1 MSDDGVVG
9 MRLHR
14 LQACDCQKGARP
26 MQTPCAVFHKKAGES
41 LYGKVIKTSSDDL
54 GSVVDS
60 AKSDLAD
67 IAGAALPEASS
78 VTPNPPI
85 REDDTCYFVI
95 RNEALEQR
103 SVESVIFLVRSSMTR
118 LISMEVLSIF

>member
-1 MSDDGVVG
+1 M
-9 MRLHR
+9 
-14 LQACDCQKGARP
+14 
-26 MQTPCAVFHKKAGES
+26 
-41 LYGKVIKTSSDDL
+41 IKTSSDDL

-85 REDDTCYFVI
+85 RDETGYVVI
-95 RNEALEQR
+95 RNEASEQR
-103 SVESVIFLVRSSMTR
+103 SVESVIFLARSSMTR